1 MPLPRQQFLA
11 LNYPNPLPDITPGG
25 ISPHPPHP
33 FSFPLEIYPLLA
45 AILFWYTFSVPRHTK
60 LVSLI
65 IAMLFAP
72 IESVFYMVTS
82 EDPVS
87 GAVEVDWAS
96 LGRGKLAR
104 SPHTTWEQFFANLV
118 FSGFLFVGY
127 YRLFEGM
134 RRGKNAV
141 RGQSKGKKDSPKQG
155 GKQAT
160 SRAAGAFIQ
169 ISSPATWDA
178 WQWLRVLMFP
188 LLVWGLEVVEGFVLI
203 GMYGWNPA
211 WIYSG
216 DNAYLLGTIHLGHG
230 KFWLLLGGLMEAGL
244 WSVIERDF

>member
-11 LNYPNPLPDITPGG
+11 LNYPNPLPDIVPGG

-33 FSFPLEIYPLLA
+33 FSFPLEIYPFLA
-45 AILFWYTFSVPRHTK
+45 AILCWYTFSLPRHTK

-65 IAMLFAP
+65 IALLFAP
-72 IESVFYMVTS
+72 IESIFYMVTS

-96 LGRGKLAR
+96 LMQGKLAR
-104 SPHTTWEQFFANLV
+104 PPHTTLEQFFANLV

-127 YRLFEGM
+127 YRLFERM
-134 RRGKNAV
+134 RGGKCAARGGNK
-141 RGQSKGKKDSPKQG
+141 GPSKHG
-155 GKQAT
+155 GKQA
-160 SRAAGAFIQ
+160 AAAADAIFQ
-169 ISSPATWDA
+169 VSMPATWDG

-216 DNAYLLGTIHLGHG
+216 DNAYLLGTIHMGHG
-230 KFWLLLGGLMEAGL
+230 KFWLLLGVLMEVGL
-244 WSVIERDF
+244 WRVIERV

>member
-11 LNYPNPLPDITPGG
+11 LNYPNPLPDIAPGG
-25 ISPHPPHP
+25 ISPHPARP
-33 FSFPLEIYPLLA
+33 FSFPLEIYPFLV
-45 AILFWYTFSVPRHTK
+45 AILCWYTFSLPRHTK

-65 IAMLFAP
+65 IAILFAP
-72 IESVFYMVTS
+72 IESIFYMVTS

-96 LGRGKLAR
+96 LGQGKLAR
-104 SPHTTWEQFFANLV
+104 PPHTTLEQFFANLV

-134 RRGKNAV
+134 RRGKKAV
-141 RGQSKGKKDSPKQG
+141 RGSAKQS
-155 GKQAT
+155 GKQAK
-160 SRAAGAFIQ
+160 RGAAAAAADGIFHV
-169 ISSPATWDA
+169 SMPATWDA

-244 WSVIERDF
+244 WSVIERV